1 MLLVEAEQREFRGG
15 ELLGIRRV
23 AFISGVVN
31 EALRG
36 RKDSSEGE
44 NEEER
49 RR

>member
-1 MLLVEAEQREFRGG
+1 MLLVEAEQREFRG